1 MKTFEKEINWVTW
14 EFDADKN
21 ETVETPHTKTAT
33 FNELNRTD
41 KRQHELHFMLI
52 DIFEG
57 TAKANGEVDI
67 DSFGLNPKGL
77 LKITV
82 KAIEDLLT
90 ENESFTKADKEKPGV
105 VVRNVQAFLTELRNG
120 DWEFLPRHF
129 VTSAEK
135 KTGREEVIEFIDQC
149 NKALKP

>member
-90 ENESFTKADKEKPGV
+90 ENESFTKADK
-105 VVRNVQAFLTELRNG
+105 
-120 DWEFLPRHF
+120 
-129 VTSAEK
+129 
-135 KTGREEVIEFIDQC
+135 
-149 NKALKP
+149 

>member
-41 KRQHELHFMLI
+41 KRQHELHFMLV
-52 DIFEG
+52 DLFEG
-57 TAKANGEVDI
+57 TAKANGEADI
-67 DSFGLNPKGL
+67 DSIGLNPKGL

-90 ENESFTKADKEKPGV
+90 ENESFTKADKEG
-105 VVRNVQAFLTELRNG
+105 FLNDSMAL
-120 DWEFLPRHF
+120 LPF
-129 VTSAEK
+129 GIWLIKEK
-135 KTGREEVIEFIDQC
+135 FTPFFSNFKV
-149 NKALKP
+149 N

>member
-41 KRQHELHFMLI
+41 KRQHELHFMLV

-90 ENESFTKADKEKPGV
+90 DNESFTKADKEV
-105 VVRNVQAFLTELRNG
+105 THFLSIVKQGKAIKSGWDGIFGSAPTQHGNQNG
-120 DWEFLPRHF
+120 PFSVKKSL
-129 VTSAEK
+129 EK
-135 KTGREEVIEFIDQC
+135 K
-149 NKALKP
+149 